1 VFALHLLL
9 PLGAHAAG
17 DAVEP
22 TLRPAPSLEFCPIG
36 GCRSSASTAWS
47 GAAFGA
53 AVLAIAWTARR
64 RDAGR

>member
-9 PLGAHAAG
+9 PVAASAA
-17 DAVEP
+17 DAARETRVA
-22 TLRPAPSLEFCPIG
+22 RAGEFCRIG
-36 GCRSSASTAWS
+36 GCRGAAPGAWP

-64 RDAGR
+64 RDADR